1 MARTLPEDAIQEA
14 RADRRRIVVVGV
26 CASGKTELV
35 ERLRAHGYDA
45 HQCAQEHSYVPTM
58 WQQIARPDVLI
69 YLEASRETISRRLER
84 DFSEQDWQEQ
94 RRRLA
99 HAAEHA
105 DLIIC
110 TDDLTPAEVC
120 ERVMGFLRDTPVGT
134 SFAPEPA

>member
-1 MARTLPEDAIQEA
+1 MSRTPPEDTVQGA

-35 ERLRAHGYDA
+35 ERLRARGYDA

-58 WQQIARPDVLI
+58 WQQMARPDVLI
-69 YLEASRETISRRLER
+69 YLEASRETVARRLER

-99 HAAEHA
+99 HAAMHA
-105 DLIIC
+105 DLIIG
-110 TDDLTPAEVC
+110 TDDLTPDEVF
-120 ERVMGFLRDTPVGT
+120 ERVSGFLRDTHVGPG
-134 SFAPEPA
+134 SALKPA